1 MELDFIGIWGLKKVT
16 LETFPSCTGLFYA
29 DFLIPWGPT
38 LSPQMLEYNCGK
50 GKGAQ
55 PWDPAPG
62 GAEWLNPTEAEKW
75 YASALRDAQMW
86 PAAGWEPPAG
96 VIPWLIQ
103 PIWNRCPGWTH
114 PHAPDR
120 FPHAQ

>member
-62 GAEWLNPTEAEKW
+62 GAEWLNPTEAEKNKW
-75 YASALRDAQMW
+75 VKLLCVASINGAFIRQTR
-86 PAAGWEPPAG
+86 GSQGKGTEG
-96 VIPWLIQ
+96 
-103 PIWNRCPGWTH
+103 
-114 PHAPDR
+114 
-120 FPHAQ
+120 